1 MEQITIV
8 DEATCWELLYNYC
21 GLHEIALIDKIN
33 VFKKRRIFFPKTDLV
48 KLLCTL
54 IIGSGHLEM
63 KTSLNMYL
71 III

>member
-33 VFKKRRIFFPKTDLV
+33 VFKKRRIFFPMRLTFWHLGHNP
-48 KLLCTL
+48 
-54 IIGSGHLEM
+54 GSIEL
-63 KTSLNMYL
+63 KFWRQK
-71 III
+71 